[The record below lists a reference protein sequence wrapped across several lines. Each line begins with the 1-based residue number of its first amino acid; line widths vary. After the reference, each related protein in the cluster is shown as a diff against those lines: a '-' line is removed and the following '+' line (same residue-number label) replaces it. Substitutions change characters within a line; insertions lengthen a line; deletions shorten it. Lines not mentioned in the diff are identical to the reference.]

1 LRWED
6 LVFSFGVSVLL
17 VEVISQFLGGL
28 IQIVGDRE
36 FEFALLGAEHD
47 GLAVHATD
55 HVEGRLGF
63 ATQGHLQEVVLNAGL
78 DGLAQG
84 RLDLEEAIRRTQA
97 LDALVGPLVVV
108 IFDPE
113 FDPLPGVVEA
123 AELGAGQEVLPE
135 RGPEAFDLAQ
145 GHGVMRAGLDVG
157 HAIFF
162 EFGLEAAGAAP
173 GGVLPPVVGEHLA
186 RWLELAGGGAID
198 LNDGLGGGAAE
209 QVGAHDIA
217 GMIIEEG
224 DEVGITAP
232 EPEGEDVRL
241 PHLIGRGPFKEAG
254 AGQVPGFLARGRRQE
269 LSLLQT
275 LAHRA
280 GAGGQTEPAAQQL
293 RDAGAAAGGV
303 LPLERHDL
311 IRDGRRQLVPA
322 LPGVGL
328 VEQGVLAAQLVP
340 FDPIEQC
347 VLVHPQL
354 TAQQLHGVAS
364 FKVGLHRL
372 QSKLEGIDVRTAA
385 AGFFSRTPHGGFCS
399 FLLR

>member
-1 LRWED
+1 
-6 LVFSFGVSVLL
+6 
-17 VEVISQFLGGL
+17 L

-63 ATQGHLQEVVLNAGL
+63 AAQRQFEEVLL
-78 DGLAQG
+78 DARLEGLAQLG
-84 RLDLEEAIRRTQA
+84 LNGEEAVRGAEPLKTLVRTA
-97 LDALVGPLVVV
+97 MVVV
-108 IFDPE
+108 FDPE
-113 FDPLPGVVEA
+113 FDSLPGVVEA

-157 HAIFF
+157 HAILF

-241 PHLIGRGPFKEAG
+241 PHLIGRSPFKEAG

-269 LSLLQT
+269 LGLLQT

-280 GAGGQTEPAAQQL
+280 GAGG
-293 RDAGAAAGGV
+293 
-303 LPLERHDL
+303 
-311 IRDGRRQLVPA
+311 
-322 LPGVGL
+322 
-328 VEQGVLAAQLVP
+328 
-340 FDPIEQC
+340 
-347 VLVHPQL
+347 
-354 TAQQLHGVAS
+354 
-364 FKVGLHRL
+364 
-372 QSKLEGIDVRTAA
+372 
-385 AGFFSRTPHGGFCS
+385 
-399 FLLR
+399 